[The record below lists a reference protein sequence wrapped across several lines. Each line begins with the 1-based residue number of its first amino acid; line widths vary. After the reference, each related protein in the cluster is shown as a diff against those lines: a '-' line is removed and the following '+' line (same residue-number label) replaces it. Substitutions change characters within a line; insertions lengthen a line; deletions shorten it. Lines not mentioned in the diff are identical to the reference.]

1 MRDEATHLL
10 RDAGA
15 LLDGHFQYTSGRH
28 GALYVEKF
36 RLLENPQATTELCRR
51 IAEHFGDAEVGV
63 VAGPT
68 TGGTIVA
75 FETAR
80 QLQARAFFAERPAE
94 GPGRTFAR
102 GFSFERGE
110 RTLVVDDV
118 LTTGGSL
125 RDTIA
130 AVRAAGGEP
139 VGVAVIVDRT
149 GGQTDFGLPFYGC
162 LTLKIETYAAED
174 CPLCAQ
180 RLPLTVT

>member
-1 MRDEATHLL
+1 MTDDATRLL
-10 RDAGA
+10 REAGA
-15 LLDGHFQYTSGRH
+15 ILEGHFQYTSGRH

-36 RLLENPQATTELCRR
+36 RLLERPRATTELCRR
-51 IAEHFGDAEVGV
+51 IADRFREAKVGV

-68 TGGTIVA
+68 TGGAIVA

-80 QLQARAFFAERPAE
+80 QLEAKAFFAERDADGE
-94 GPGRTFAR
+94 GRTFAR
-102 GFSFERGE
+102 GFTFAPGE

-125 RDTIA
+125 RETLS

-149 GGQTDFGLPFYGC
+149 GGQTDFSLPFYGC
-162 LTLKIETYAAED
+162 LTLEIETYPPED
-174 CPLCAQ
+174 CPLCA
-180 RLPLTVT
+180 RRAPLTVT